1 MKPWGFALSLDIAR
15 CKPALIRCP
24 YNIKDFSN
32 SLVKR
37 IDMKKFGE
45 PHIVRFGSGNKQGYT
60 LVQLI
65 ETSNI
70 TGHFC
75 EETNSGYIDIFSCR
89 EYDIEE
95 AIRVVKDHFEP
106 DYVIKHYLE
115 RGVEDIFHEQAHELK

>member
-15 CKPALIRCP
+15 CKPSLIRCP

-32 SLVKR
+32 SLVKK
-37 IDMKKFGE
+37 IDMIPYGK
-45 PHIVRFGSGNKQGYT
+45 PHIVRFGSGNKAGYT

-75 EETNSGYIDIFSCR
+75 EEDNAAFLDIFSCKP
-89 EYDIEE
+89 YDVEE

-106 DYVIKHYLE
+106 EVVVRHYIE
-115 RGVEDIFHEQAHELK
+115 RSIPELK